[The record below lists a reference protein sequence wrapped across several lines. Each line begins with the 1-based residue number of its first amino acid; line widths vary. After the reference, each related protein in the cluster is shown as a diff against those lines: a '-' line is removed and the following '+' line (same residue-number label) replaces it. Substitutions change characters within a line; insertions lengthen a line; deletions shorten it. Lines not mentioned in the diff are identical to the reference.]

1 MRQLGTMGTVFA
13 ASLVL
18 ALGTLPLAADE
29 AVKTPVV
36 RAPAKA
42 ETKGTEA
49 PAKEAK
55 KVQDGKPVFLKYKCT
70 MCHEIASQK
79 IFRTGHTTPDTTWMT
94 TVSRAP
100 DLSGVGY
107 ARGEKWIRGWLKK
120 TETIQDRK
128 HLLMFKGTDQE
139 LAVLAKWLESL
150 DDERAGK
157 ALKEREE
164 NLK

>member
-1 MRQLGTMGTVFA
+1 
-13 ASLVL
+13 
-18 ALGTLPLAADE
+18 
-29 AVKTPVV
+29 
-36 RAPAKA
+36 
-42 ETKGTEA
+42 
-49 PAKEAK
+49 
-55 KVQDGKPVFLKYKCT
+55 